1 MAPALQSSPGRAAA
15 PVSSSPFLPS
25 PPWPSSS
32 QFSPLPLLSPCP
44 LQALSYLDRSSV
56 ISGVLDECC
65 FSQSLVY
72 LLCEVKLVGQ
82 KRVIDITKA

>member
-44 LQALSYLDRSSV
+44 LQALSYLDQ
-56 ISGVLDECC
+56 
-65 FSQSLVY
+65 FSPWPFPDLQFR
-72 LLCEVKLVGQ
+72 Q
-82 KRVIDITKA
+82 FHH